1 MMQKIRW
8 SILIFGVIVLLAAM
22 LQNSGPLT
30 LKLFFFETAIPISVL
45 LLTTSVIS
53 FLIGGLTIGRMLR
66 RREPVQKIDSQSPT
80 QPPA

>member
-1 MMQKIRW
+1 
-8 SILIFGVIVLLAAM
+8 
-22 LQNSGPLT
+22 
-30 LKLFFFETAIPISVL
+30 
-45 LLTTSVIS
+45 VIS

>member
-45 LLTTSVIS
+45 LLATSVIS
-53 FLIGGLTIGRMLR
+53 FLVGGLTIGRMLR
-66 RREPVQKIDSQSPT
+66 RRETAQKNDSQSPT
-80 QPPA
+80 PPPL